1 MSGDQWEEEMTKI
14 MMAVVLAF
22 ALAASSCG
30 GGSLI
35 GASLSPTDG
44 AIDQLPNVP
53 VTATFSANI
62 DDSTLNILMG
72 LFKNGEQPSLCTSFS
87 YNSSSHV
94 ATCNHEL
101 LELGTSYTIAIAPFR
116 NIRPGTASFT
126 TIAIPAAQVEDG
138 EEKGEGADETNLD
151 PEGESEEYGEG
162 EAEDISPEETEES
175 DEADLEEER

>member
-1 MSGDQWEEEMTKI
+1 MTKI
-14 MMAVVLAF
+14 MMVVAFAF

-35 GASLSPTDG
+35 GASLSPIDG
-44 AIDQLPNVP
+44 ATDQLPNVP

-101 LELGTSYTIAIAPFR
+101 LEFGTSYTIAIAPFR

-126 TIAIPAAQVEDG
+126 TIAIPAAQVADG
-138 EEKGEGADETNLD
+138 EGEGEGEGADETAPD
-151 PEGESEEYGEG
+151 PEGEFEEYGEG
-162 EAEDISPEETEES
+162 EAEDISPEESEAS
-175 DEADLEEER
+175 DEAELEEAR